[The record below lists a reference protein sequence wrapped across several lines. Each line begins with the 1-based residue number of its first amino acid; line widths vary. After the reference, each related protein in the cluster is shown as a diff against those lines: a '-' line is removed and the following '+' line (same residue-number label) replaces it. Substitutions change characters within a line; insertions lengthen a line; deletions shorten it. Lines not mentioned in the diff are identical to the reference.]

1 MPEGLRGT
9 HKPASVTAQPHAPA
23 ALRVC
28 RRVTGGIHL

>member
-9 HKPASVTAQPHAPA
+9 HALVTAQPHAPA

-28 RRVTGGIHL
+28 GRVTGGIHL